1 MAVTGPRRR
10 RPARRARVLPAVATA
25 LVVLL
30 VLAALVPL
38 QAPDRLGLAGTE
50 PFLQLVALRG
60 SLAVGLVVV
69 AALLLG
75 LAGAL
80 VRLDRRAG
88 LPTRRALAPVVA
100 VAALLLL
107 GAGGQTAVLA
117 DRGLDASGP
126 GDPVDADLVVLAFNT
141 LDAVSV
147 DDLAA
152 LVAEQDADVVV
163 LPETSGATARAV
175 ARDLTATGRPTRA
188 LAAGAEGTR
197 VEGTALLL
205 RPGLG
210 DYARVTDG
218 VPATELGTFAA
229 VRAGDAAPGAGG
241 TGTDGPG
248 PATVL
253 AVHTRAPSARASL
266 PDWRAHATDVVAAC
280 RSTPGIVVAGDLNT
294 TLDHPAL
301 ADLGPCVDAAAESGA
316 AGLGTWPSGWPA
328 ALGAP
333 IDHVLV
339 DTRAWR
345 VTGFAVLPDVGGSD
359 HRPVVAHLV
368 RR

>member
-1 MAVTGPRRR
+1 MLTVVAV
-10 RPARRARVLPAVATA
+10 PAL
-25 LVVLL
+25 LL
-30 VLAALVPL
+30 VLVAVVVL
-38 QAPDRLGLAGTE
+38 QAPDRFGLADTE

-60 SLAVGLVVV
+60 SLAAGLVV
-69 AALLLG
+69 AAVLLLG

-80 VRLDRRAG
+80 VRVGRRAG
-88 LPTRRALAPVVA
+88 VPVRRGVPLVVGGAAL
-100 VAALLLL
+100 LLLL
-107 GAGGQTAVLA
+107 GAGGQVGVLA

-126 GDPVDADLVVLAFNT
+126 GDPADADLVVLAFNT
-141 LDAVSV
+141 LDAVTA

-152 LVAEQDADVVV
+152 LVTEQDADVVV
-163 LPETSGATARAV
+163 LPETSGRTARAV
-175 ARDLTATGRPTRA
+175 ARQLTAAGRPTTA
-188 LAAGAEGTR
+188 LAADAAGTR

-205 RPGLG
+205 RAGLG
-210 DYARVTDG
+210 DYTQVTDG

-229 VRAGDAAPGAGG
+229 VRAAGAGADGRGADGAGADGSGADGAAG
-241 TGTDGPG
+241 TG
-248 PATVL
+248 PASVL
-253 AVHTRAPSARASL
+253 AVHTRAPSASASL
-266 PDWRAHATDVVAAC
+266 PDWRAHTTDVVAAC

-301 ADLGPCVDAAAESGA
+301 ADLGPCVDAAAETGA

-339 DTRAWR
+339 DSRVWR
-345 VTGFAVLPDVGGSD
+345 VRGFAVLPDVGGSD
-359 HRPVVAHLV
+359 HRPVVAHLA

>member
-1 MAVTGPRRR
+1 V
-10 RPARRARVLPAVATA
+10 RRAVAATLTA
-25 LVVLL
+25 AAVLL
-30 VLAALVPL
+30 VLAGVVVL

-60 SLAVGLVVV
+60 SLAAGLAL
-69 AALLLG
+69 AAVLLLG

-80 VRLDRRAG
+80 LRVDRRAG
-88 LPTRRALAPVVA
+88 VPARRAVPLVVGCG
-100 VAALLLL
+100 VLLLL
-107 GAGGQTAVLA
+107 GAGGQVAVLA
-117 DRGLDASGP
+117 GRGLDASGP
-126 GDPVDADLVVLAFNT
+126 GDPDDADLVVLAFNT
-141 LDAVSV
+141 LDAVSA
-147 DDLAA
+147 DDLAT
-152 LVAEQDADVVV
+152 LVTAQDADVVV

-175 ARDLTATGRPTRA
+175 ARELTAAGRPTTA
-188 LAAGAEGTR
+188 LAADAGGTR
-197 VEGTALLL
+197 VQGTALLL
-205 RPGLG
+205 RAGLG
-210 DYARVTDG
+210 DYTQVTDG

-229 VRAGDAAPGAGG
+229 VRAGDGVGEAGVAG
-241 TGTDGPG
+241 EPGPG

-266 PDWRAHATDVVAAC
+266 PDWRAHTTDVAATC

-301 ADLGPCVDAAAESGA
+301 TDLGPCVDAAAEAGA

-339 DTRAWR
+339 DARVWR
-345 VTGFAVLPDVGGSD
+345 VVGFAVLPDVGASD
-359 HRPVVAHLV
+359 HRPVVAHLA